1 MKKQIYILFFLFV
14 LLLLTACTADDE
26 KEGQGVYQIYY
37 VDSDGTG
44 LVKEEYK
51 IENSSEDT
59 VKIIQELLNQLQ
71 TGSAKGIYRNPI
83 DAETE
88 ISNLQI
94 KETQLSV
101 HFSAAYNAKTGIDEI
116 LARAAIVKT
125 LCQVSGVDYVEFYIE
140 DQPLMLGSNAVGLM
154 NEDSFI
160 DSLENNTTQKK
171 QVTLYFADGSGK
183 RVAGVMA
190 DITYNSAEPLEKL
203 LLEKLIAGPE
213 EIEDLKDLDILPS
226 VPPNTVLNRATIR
239 DNICYVDLGRGF
251 NELLENVKSDVV
263 IYSIVNTLCELP
275 NVNKVQFTIEGEQQ
289 EKYGET
295 EEFNTP
301 FERNLSITGEGG
313 LPGEIVEINEGG
325 TE

>member
-1 MKKQIYILFFLFV
+1 MKKQIYIFLFLFV
-14 LLLLTACTADDE
+14 FMSLAACTGDSGE
-26 KEGQGVYQIYY
+26 NGQSVYQVYY
-37 VDSDGTG
+37 IDSDGTG

-51 IENSSEDT
+51 IENSSDDT
-59 VKIIQELLNQLQ
+59 VKTIQELLNQMQ
-71 TGSAKGIYRNPI
+71 TGGTKGIYRNPI

-125 LCQVSGVDYVEFYIE
+125 LCQVSGVEYVEFYVE

-171 QVTLYFADGSGK
+171 QATLYFADSSGQK
-183 RVAGVMA
+183 AAEVTA

-213 EIEDLKDLDILPS
+213 ETEDLKRLGVRAS
-226 VPPNTVLNRATIR
+226 VPPNTVLNRVTIR
-239 DNICYVDLGRGF
+239 DNICYVDFDRGF

-263 IYSIVNTLCELP
+263 VYSIVNTLCELP

-295 EEFNTP
+295 EEFNAP
-301 FERNLSITGEGG
+301 FERNLNITGEGVMTDG
-313 LPGEIVEINEGG
+313 TVELKIGG

>member
-1 MKKQIYILFFLFV
+1 MKKRLYILFFLLMLV
-14 LLLLTACTADDE
+14 SLTACDNGGSE
-26 KEGQGVYQIYY
+26 EGQGIYQVYY
-37 VDSDGTG
+37 VDSDSTG
-44 LVKEEYK
+44 LVQEEYRVK
-51 IENSSEDT
+51 DSSKDT

-101 HFSAAYNAKTGIDEI
+101 HFSAAYNAKIGIDEI

-125 LCQVSGVDYVEFYIE
+125 LCQVDGVEYVEFYVE

-171 QVTLYFADGSGK
+171 QVTLYFADESGEMA
-183 RVAGVMA
+183 AGVTA

-213 EIEDLKDLDILPS
+213 PIGDLKNSGVIPS
-226 VPPNTVLNRATIR
+226 VPPDTKLNRVTIR
-239 DNICYVDLGRGF
+239 DNICYVDLSREF
-251 NELLENVKSDVV
+251 NELLKNVKSDVV
-263 IYSIVNTLCELP
+263 VYSIVNTLCELP
-275 NVNKVQFTIEGEQQ
+275 NVNKVQFAIEGEQQ

-301 FERNLSITGEGG
+301 FERNLNIAGEGEQSG
-313 LPGEIVEINEGG
+313 NIVEINEGG